1 MKKSSKSIVSKWLFL
16 GCVMVF
22 VQILIGGIT
31 RLTDSGLSITEWDI
45 VKGTL
50 PPLNEA
56 EWLATFEK
64 YKIHAQKQF
73 NALHADMSLSHFK
86 RIFFWEYFHR
96 LWARIMGFVFI
107 IPFVYFLITKKLND
121 KLIRQLIVVVLLA
134 ALAATFGWIMVA
146 SGLNDDSRTWVS
158 AYKLLIH
165 LMIAGSLF
173 GYLTFTYYHHQF
185 KHIQNRC
192 YFYSSKLLPWIGV
205 LLFVQ
210 IAFGA
215 LMAGMKAALVFPYPS
230 ILFKTTLFGEM
241 IKTLHIHSI
250 DDLINYEPNSGIKLL
265 VQIIHRATAWIL
277 GGLITYFTI
286 KNIHYHTVKLFISLL
301 ILQIILGIITVSFS
315 MGKIPAFWGVFHQGV
330 AFLLLANWVFLF
342 YIRKK

>member
-16 GCVMVF
+16 GCVMIF
-22 VQILIGGIT
+22 IQILIGGIT

-50 PPLNEA
+50 PPMNEA
-56 EWLATFEK
+56 EWLATFQK
-64 YKIHAQKQF
+64 YQIHAQKQF
-73 NALHADMSLSHFK
+73 TSLHADMTLSHFK

-107 IPFVYFLITKKLND
+107 IPFFYFLITKKLNP
-121 KLIRQLIVVVLLA
+121 KLIRQLVIVVLLA

-158 AYKLLIH
+158 AYKLLVH

-173 GYLTFTYYHHQF
+173 GYLMNTFYTHQF
-185 KHIQNRC
+185 KHLQHRC
-192 YFYSSKLLPWIGV
+192 YFYSAKLLPWIGV
-205 LLFVQ
+205 LLFIQ

-215 LMAGMKAALVFPYPS
+215 LMAGMKAALVFPYPT
-230 ILFKTTLFGEM
+230 ILLKTSLFGEM
-241 IKTLHIHSI
+241 AKTIQIHSLN
-250 DDLINYEPNSGIKLL
+250 DLLNYEPNSGVKLL
-265 VQIIHRATAWIL
+265 VQILHRATAWIL
-277 GGLITYFTI
+277 GGCIAFFAI
-286 KNIHYHTVKLFISLL
+286 KNIHYHSVKLFIILLL
-301 ILQIILGIITVSFS
+301 IQIGLGIITISLS
-315 MGKIPAFWGVFHQGV
+315 IGKIPAFWGVFHQGV